1 MARSSFVRSSPSGLT
16 AGIASLRHI
25 EPGEEITISYFA
37 QGMTFDERQKL
48 LKHWRFNCTYTLCT
62 MAPGEIVASDERRQ
76 RIRKIAPET
85 ITAIRSNNLNMATEL
100 EEEAV
105 ELLNTEGLATLLRP
119 WYDGLSVLHWVLENT
134 AAAYKYALLV
144 ADFRAYYESHEPR
157 DRASDLEEVL
167 QRYRL

>member
-1 MARSSFVRSSPSGLT
+1 
-16 AGIASLRHI
+16 
-25 EPGEEITISYFA
+25 
-37 QGMTFDERQKL
+37 
-48 LKHWRFNCTYTLCT
+48 

-85 ITAIRSNNLNMATEL
+85 ITAIRSNNLNMAIEL

-105 ELLNTEGLATLLRP
+105 ELLSTEGLVTVLRP
-119 WYDGLSVLHWVLENT
+119 WYDGLSVLHWALEDT

-144 ADFRAYYESHEPR
+144 ADFRAYYGYHEPR